1 MPMRSL
7 APWSG
12 RRSPTSDIF
21 NQFEEFINEFDR
33 NFSPTY
39 AARSEYDFTPPVDLA
54 EGDNAYTIYADLP
67 GMKKSD
73 IKLDFNNNV
82 LTISGERLRE
92 AKGEGKFTERVY
104 GKFQRSF
111 SLPAQ
116 VNADKIQAHFEDGV
130 LEITVPKAEGAR
142 SHSIKIM

>member
-12 RRSPTSDIF
+12 RRLPTSDIF

-33 NFSPTY
+33 SFSPGF
-39 AARSEYDFTPPVDLA
+39 AARSEFEYTPALDL
-54 EGDNAYTIYADLP
+54 EENDNAYMIYADLP
-67 GMKKSD
+67 GMKKGD

-92 AKGEGKFTERVY
+92 TKGEGKFTERVY
-104 GKFQRSF
+104 GKFQRNL
-111 SLPAQ
+111 SLPSQ